1 MTHLTRRELLSAAAA
16 AAMPGHAAEPS
27 SRPAVALVQGE
38 ERRRNVSQALEAID
52 DRVRPRLKTK
62 KYVLIKPNFVSVER
76 QLAATHVDAI
86 RGILDYLGPRF
97 KGPVVIAEAARQDT
111 SQGYE
116 TFLFTRLP
124 GEYRS
129 QKVQLV
135 DLNEEAKF
143 RPLEIVDSNLHF
155 TRVRLA
161 ARLFD
166 PDAFVISSAMLK
178 AHNYAVATL
187 SVKNMAMGAPLH
199 SSRKETPEWH
209 DKRKFHAGY
218 RQMHLNLLLTA
229 QALAPNWG
237 ISVIDGFEG
246 MENDGPV
253 NGTPVA
259 HRVAIAS
266 TDFIAADR
274 VGVEAMGINPEWVG
288 YLNYCAQ
295 AGLGCYDLSQIELR
309 ANPKLEAVRK
319 TYKLHSQIKSQLEWL
334 GPLKPA

>member
-1 MTHLTRRELLSAAAA
+1 
-16 AAMPGHAAEPS
+16 
-27 SRPAVALVQGE
+27 
-38 ERRRNVSQALEAID
+38 
-52 DRVRPRLKTK
+52 
-62 KYVLIKPNFVSVER
+62 
-76 QLAATHVDAI
+76 
-86 RGILDYLGPRF
+86 
-97 KGPVVIAEAARQDT
+97 
-111 SQGYE
+111 
-116 TFLFTRLP
+116 
-124 GEYRS
+124 
-129 QKVQLV
+129 
-135 DLNEEAKF
+135 
-143 RPLEIVDSNLHF
+143 
-155 TRVRLA
+155 
-161 ARLFD
+161 
-166 PDAFVISSAMLK
+166 MLK